1 MTRTKMENKVTYGQ
15 FEVHRRRDGG
25 VSQMKKKVAIAKLKA
40 QIKAVHGTEKAFAAA
55 MGWQR
60 QKVSYLVNGHYVTN
74 VREINRIAPA
84 LKMDMG
90 ELLDL
95 LLTIDAETAGRT
107 K

>member
-1 MTRTKMENKVTYGQ
+1 M
-15 FEVHRRRDGG
+15 
-25 VSQMKKKVAIAKLKA
+25 SQMTKKVAVARLKA
-40 QIKAVHGTEKAFAAA
+40 QIKAVYGIEKAFAAA

-60 QKVSYLVNGHYVTN
+60 QKVSFLVNGHYVTN

-95 LLTIDAETAGRT
+95 LLTIDAETAEGR
-107 K
+107 

>member
-1 MTRTKMENKVTYGQ
+1 
-15 FEVHRRRDGG
+15 
-25 VSQMKKKVAIAKLKA
+25 
-40 QIKAVHGTEKAFAAA
+40 

>member
-1 MTRTKMENKVTYGQ
+1 MTSERARK
-15 FEVHRRRDGG
+15 R
-25 VSQMKKKVAIAKLKA
+25 LKA
-40 QIKAVHGTEKAFAAA
+40 QIKAVYGTQKAFAAA

-60 QKVSYLVNGHYVTN
+60 QKVSFLVNGYYVTN

-95 LLTIDAETAGRT
+95 LLTIDAETSGRR
-107 K
+107 